1 MIHTT
6 KKIAAVMTTLIAL
19 HTGQSFAA
27 PAVNPTPV
35 APAPTTQTTTVK
47 VGTATAPAATT
58 GTPAAPT
65 VVAPVIKPPTL
76 ETLYA
81 NLSKQSKIQTKRLD
95 ELEIANRDALTRNQ
109 TLQLE
114 NDNLSVQVKV
124 LQSDRG
130 AQMFIYGAVAI
141 LVGALIGYL
150 IASNFL
156 RRTRRW

>member
-1 MIHTT
+1 MIHAT
-6 KKIAAVMTTLIAL
+6 KKIAAVMTTLITL
-19 HTGQSFAA
+19 HIGQSFAA
-27 PAVNPTPV
+27 PAVNTPV
-35 APAPTTQTTTVK
+35 APATTTQTTTIK
-47 VGTATAPAATT
+47 VGTAAAPAATT
-58 GTPAAPT
+58 TNPAAPA
-65 VVAPVIKPPTL
+65 VVAQVIKPPTL

-81 NLSKQSKIQTKRLD
+81 NISKQSKIQTKRLD
-95 ELEIANRDALTRNQ
+95 ELEVANRDALTRNQ

-141 LVGALIGYL
+141 LVGALIGYM

>member
-1 MIHTT
+1 MIRTT
-6 KKIAAVMTTLIAL
+6 QKIAAVMTTLIAL
-19 HTGQSFAA
+19 HIGQSVAA
-27 PAVNPTPV
+27 PANTPV
-35 APAPTTQTTTVK
+35 ATTSTTVTT
-47 VGTATAPAATT
+47 VAVAA
-58 GTPAAPT
+58 A
-65 VVAPVIKPPTL
+65 VSKPPTL
-76 ETLYA
+76 ETQFA
-81 NLSKQSKIQTKRLD
+81 NLNKQSKTQTKRLD
-95 ELEIANRDALTRNQ
+95 KLEIANRDALTRNQ

>member
-1 MIHTT
+1 MIHATQ
-6 KKIAAVMTTLIAL
+6 KIAAVLTTLIAL
-19 HTGQSFAA
+19 HIGQSVAA
-27 PAVNPTPV
+27 PAVNAPV
-35 APAPTTQTTTVK
+35 APATTVK

-58 GTPAAPT
+58 TTPTAST
-65 VVAPVIKPPTL
+65 VVAPTIKPLTL

-95 ELEIANRDALTRNQ
+95 ELEVANRDALTRNQ

-141 LVGALIGYL
+141 LVGALIGYM
-150 IASNFL
+150 IASNVL

>member
-1 MIHTT
+1 MIHATQ
-6 KKIAAVMTTLIAL
+6 KIAAVMTTLIAL
-19 HTGQSFAA
+19 HIGQSFAA
-27 PAVNPTPV
+27 PAVNAPV
-35 APAPTTQTTTVK
+35 APAPTTQATTVK
-47 VGTATAPAATT
+47 VGTAAAPATT
-58 GTPAAPT
+58 TATPAEP
-65 VVAPVIKPPTL
+65 VVKPPTL

-95 ELEIANRDALTRNQ
+95 ELEVANRDALTRNQ

-150 IASNFL
+150 VASNFL

>member
-1 MIHTT
+1 MIQATQ
-6 KKIAAVMTTLIAL
+6 KFAAVMTTLIAL
-19 HTGQSFAA
+19 HSGQSFAA
-27 PAVNPTPV
+27 PAVTAPV
-35 APAPTTQTTTVK
+35 IAPTTQTSTVH
-47 VGTATAPAATT
+47 VATATTT
-58 GTPAAPT
+58 TASQAAP
-65 VVAPVIKPPTL
+65 VVIAPPIKPATL
-76 ETLYA
+76 ETQFS
-81 NLSKQSKIQTKRLD
+81 NLNKQSKIQTKRLD
-95 ELEIANRDALTRNQ
+95 ELEVANRIALTRNQ

>member
-1 MIHTT
+1 MIRTT
-6 KKIAAVMTTLIAL
+6 QKIAAVMTTLIAL
-19 HTGQSFAA
+19 HIGQSVAA
-27 PAVNPTPV
+27 PAVNTPV
-35 APAPTTQTTTVK
+35 ATTSTTV
-47 VGTATAPAATT
+47 TAVAVA
-58 GTPAAPT
+58 
-65 VVAPVIKPPTL
+65 APVIKPPTL
-76 ETLYA
+76 ETQFA
-81 NLSKQSKIQTKRLD
+81 NLNKQSKIQTKRLD

>member
-1 MIHTT
+1 MIHAT

-19 HTGQSFAA
+19 HIGQSVAA
-27 PAVNPTPV
+27 PATVVTPAQTTQTATATPV
-35 APAPTTQTTTVK
+35 APAVVK
-47 VGTATAPAATT
+47 
-58 GTPAAPT
+58 
-65 VVAPVIKPPTL
+65 PVIKPPTL

-81 NLSKQSKIQTKRLD
+81 NLNKQSKIQTKRLD
-95 ELEIANRDALTRNQ
+95 ELEVANRTALTRNQ
-109 TLQLE
+109 SLQLE

-124 LQSDRG
+124 LQSERG

-150 IASNFL
+150 IASNVL

>member
-1 MIHTT
+1 MIHATQ
-6 KKIAAVMTTLIAL
+6 KIAAVMTTLIAL
-19 HTGQSFAA
+19 HIGQSIAA
-27 PAVNPTPV
+27 PTINAPV
-35 APAPTTQTTTVK
+35 APTTTVK
-47 VGTATAPAATT
+47 VGTAAAPAATT
-58 GTPAAPT
+58 STPAAPA
-65 VVAPVIKPPTL
+65 VVTPAIKPPTL

-95 ELEIANRDALTRNQ
+95 ELEVANRDALTRNQ

-141 LVGALIGYL
+141 LVGALIGYM
-150 IASNFL
+150 IASNVL

>member
-1 MIHTT
+1 MIHAT

-19 HTGQSFAA
+19 HIGQSVAA
-27 PAVNPTPV
+27 PVTVV
-35 APAPTTQTTTVK
+35 APAPTTQT
-47 VGTATAPAATT
+47 ATAATT
-58 GTPAAPT
+58 ATPAVPA
-65 VVAPVIKPPTL
+65 VVKPVIKPPTL

-81 NLSKQSKIQTKRLD
+81 NLNKQSKIQTKRLD
-95 ELEIANRDALTRNQ
+95 ELEVANREALTRNQ
-109 TLQLE
+109 SLQLE

-124 LQSDRG
+124 LQSERG

>member
-1 MIHTT
+1 STVKVATATSPAATT
-6 KKIAAVMTTLIAL
+6 A
-19 HTGQSFAA
+19 
-27 PAVNPTPV
+27 TPV
-35 APAPTTQTTTVK
+35 AP
-47 VGTATAPAATT
+47 TA
-58 GTPAAPT
+58 
-65 VVAPVIKPPTL
+65 VSPVIKPPTL

-95 ELEIANRDALTRNQ
+95 LLEIANREALTRNQ

-150 IASNFL
+150 IASNYL

>member
-1 MIHTT
+1 MIHAT

-19 HTGQSFAA
+19 HIGQSVAA
-27 PAVNPTPV
+27 PATSAMPV
-35 APAPTTQTTTVK
+35 APTTQTSTVK
-47 VGTATAPAATT
+47 VATATSPAATT
-58 GTPAAPT
+58 ATPATPT
-65 VVAPVIKPPTL
+65 AVSPVIKPPTL

-95 ELEIANRDALTRNQ
+95 LLEIANREALTRNQ

-150 IASNFL
+150 IASNYL

>member
-1 MIHTT
+1 MIHAT

-19 HTGQSFAA
+19 HIGQSVAA
-27 PAVNPTPV
+27 PATVV
-35 APAPTTQTTTVK
+35 APAPTTQTATAA
-47 VGTATAPAATT
+47 TATTPVVPA
-58 GTPAAPT
+58 
-65 VVAPVIKPPTL
+65 VIKPVIKPPTL

-81 NLSKQSKIQTKRLD
+81 NLNKQSKIQTKRLD
-95 ELEIANRDALTRNQ
+95 ELEVANREALTRNQ
-109 TLQLE
+109 SLQLE

-124 LQSDRG
+124 LQSERG

>member
-1 MIHTT
+1 MIHATQ
-6 KKIAAVMTTLIAL
+6 KIAAVMTTLIAL
-19 HTGQSFAA
+19 HIGQSFAA
-27 PAVNPTPV
+27 PAATTPV
-35 APAPTTQTTTVK
+35 APAATTQASPVK
-47 VGTATAPAATT
+47 VATT
-58 GTPAAPT
+58 AAKIATPAAPA

-81 NLSKQSKIQTKRLD
+81 NISKQNKIQTKRLD
-95 ELEIANRDALTRNQ
+95 ELEVANRDALTRNQ

-141 LVGALIGYL
+141 LVGALIGYM

>member
-1 MIHTT
+1 MIHRK
-6 KKIAAVMTTLIAL
+6 KKIAAIMTSLVAL
-19 HTGQSFAA
+19 HIGHGFA
-27 PAVNPTPV
+27 
-35 APAPTTQTTTVK
+35 APAPTTPP
-47 VGTATAPAATT
+47 TAPAAV
-58 GTPAAPT
+58 PATVKPT
-65 VVAPVIKPPTL
+65 SL
-76 ETLYA
+76 ETQFL
-81 NLSKQSKIQTKRLD
+81 NLNKQSKIQTTRLD
-95 ELEIANRDALTRNQ
+95 ELEIANRNALTRNQ

>member
-1 MIHTT
+1 MIRTT
-6 KKIAAVMTTLIAL
+6 QKIAAVMTTLIAL
-19 HTGQSFAA
+19 HIGQSVAA
-27 PAVNPTPV
+27 PANTPV
-35 APAPTTQTTTVK
+35 ATTSTTVTT
-47 VGTATAPAATT
+47 VAVAA
-58 GTPAAPT
+58 A
-65 VVAPVIKPPTL
+65 VSKPPTL
-76 ETLYA
+76 ETQFA
-81 NLSKQSKIQTKRLD
+81 NLNKQSKTQTKRLD

>member
-1 MIHTT
+1 MIQATQ
-6 KKIAAVMTTLIAL
+6 KIAAVMTTLIAI
-19 HTGQSFAA
+19 HIGQSFAA
-27 PAVNPTPV
+27 PAVTAPV
-35 APAPTTQTTTVK
+35 IVPTTQTSTVNVATK
-47 VGTATAPAATT
+47 TANQTAPVVI
-58 GTPAAPT
+58 TPP
-65 VVAPVIKPPTL
+65 IKPATL
-76 ETLYA
+76 ETQFS
-81 NLSKQSKIQTKRLD
+81 NLNKQSKIQTKRLD
-95 ELEIANRDALTRNQ
+95 ELEVANRIALTRNQ

-141 LVGALIGYL
+141 LVGALIGYV

>member
-1 MIHTT
+1 MIHATQ
-6 KKIAAVMTTLIAL
+6 KIAAVMTTLIAL
-19 HTGQSFAA
+19 HIGQSIAA
-27 PAVNPTPV
+27 PAVNTPV
-35 APAPTTQTTTVK
+35 ATAPTTQTTTVK
-47 VGTATAPAATT
+47 TATATAPATTNVAATT
-58 GTPAAPT
+58 
-65 VVAPVIKPPTL
+65 VVKPVIKPPTL

-81 NLSKQSKIQTKRLD
+81 NLNKQSKIQTKRLD
-95 ELEIANRDALTRNQ
+95 ELEIANREALTRNQ
-109 TLQLE
+109 SLQLE

-124 LQSDRG
+124 LQSERG

>member
-1 MIHTT
+1 MIHAT

-19 HTGQSFAA
+19 HIGQSVAA
-27 PAVNPTPV
+27 PV
-35 APAPTTQTTTVK
+35 APTAQTSTVK
-47 VGTATAPAATT
+47 AASATATPV
-58 GTPAAPT
+58 TPA

-81 NLSKQSKIQTKRLD
+81 NLNKQSKIQTKRLD
-95 ELEIANRDALTRNQ
+95 QLEIANREALTRNQ

-124 LQSDRG
+124 LQSERG

>member
-1 MIHTT
+1 MIHATQ
-6 KKIAAVMTTLIAL
+6 KIAAVMTTLIAL
-19 HTGQSFAA
+19 HIGQSIAA
-27 PAVNPTPV
+27 PAVNTPV
-35 APAPTTQTTTVK
+35 ATAPTTQTTTVK
-47 VGTATAPAATT
+47 TATATATTPAATN
-58 GTPAAPT
+58 GVAPAA
-65 VVAPVIKPPTL
+65 VKPVIKPPTL

-81 NLSKQSKIQTKRLD
+81 NLNKQSKIQTKRLD
-95 ELEIANRDALTRNQ
+95 ELEIANREALTRNQ
-109 TLQLE
+109 SLQLE

-124 LQSDRG
+124 LQSERG